1 MGGTFTQPAMA
12 ECTVTLEACGSGN
25 CVVNTGTCTTG
36 GACTVNMSTCEGNS
50 ACTLNLNLP
59 LVSHPARCSGE
70 GACTIN
76 SGDCNNKDGAL
87 ICLNTICDG
96 TVATSEGY
104 TGFTCGLGAGQV
116 SLQDPSKVDA
126 SITGG
131 PWIVTT
137 NDPVGNTI
145 IDVTITCTVQVNGDG
160 KHGGAGVARNSTT
173 SGNVGTLADTIS
185 FHMQPTDKVY
195 ICSKFEWNSTKGHS
209 TVLFD
214 IDNNSANGLDCEW
227 ANDGDPIPDN

>member
-1 MGGTFTQPAMA
+1 MFLIATGASVGGIFTQPALA
-12 ECTVTLEACGSGN
+12 DCTVNIGNCDATSTCTVNMGNCTNGGN
-25 CVVNTGTCTTG
+25 CVVNT
-36 GACTVNMSTCEGNS
+36 
-50 ACTLNLNLP
+50 NLP
-59 LVSHPARCSGE
+59 VVSHTGNCHDG

-76 SGDCNNKDGAL
+76 SGDCYNGDDAL

-96 TVATSEGY
+96 TIATSEGY
-104 TGFTCGLGAGQV
+104 TGFTCGLGAGQID
-116 SLQDPSKVDA
+116 LQDPKKVNA

-131 PWIVTT
+131 PWVVTT